1 MVVFGG
7 VNPNE
12 DLKDVAVLR
21 SGEEPMG
28 NSRSAI
34 AEQGGTSVVVEELP
48 DDGTMGHEIA
58 VVTSTIQHKE
68 GLVELKI
75 SETTQ

>member
-12 DLKDVAVLR
+12 DLNDVAVLR
-21 SGEEPMG
+21 CGEEPAG
-28 NSRSAI
+28 EAGVVHSLG
-34 AEQGGTSVVVEELP
+34 QGVTVEEV
-48 DDGTMGHEIA
+48 GAMGHELEA
-58 VVTSTIQHKE
+58 LTTTIQHKE

-75 SETTQ
+75 SEAPPRHE